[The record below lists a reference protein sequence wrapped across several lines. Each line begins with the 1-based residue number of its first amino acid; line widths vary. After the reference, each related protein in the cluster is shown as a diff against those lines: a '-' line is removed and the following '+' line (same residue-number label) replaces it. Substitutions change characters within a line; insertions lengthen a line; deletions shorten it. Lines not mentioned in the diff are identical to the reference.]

1 MARTYSPALQEA
13 VNYRGPYNLGREL
26 GKVCIEANI
35 PATYVAFMLSTTR
48 PTIHAWF
55 RGGVIRDSKKHMIEV
70 LIRLMEK
77 DLKAGDF
84 RLLSRRARE
93 AMLEMGETHRL
104 LRGMSSW
111 IAAAT
116 SYSTSI

>member
-55 RGGVIRDSKKHMIEV
+55 RGGVIRDGKKHMIEV
-70 LIRLMEK
+70 LIDLMEK
-77 DLKAGDF
+77 DLKDEVLPVDSLKKARAYCEEMVGRPMTSAGAKPD
-84 RLLSRRARE
+84 
-93 AMLEMGETHRL
+93 
-104 LRGMSSW
+104 
-111 IAAAT
+111 
-116 SYSTSI
+116 

>member
-13 VNYRGPYNLGREL
+13 VNYRGPYILGREL

-77 DLKAGDF
+77 DLKDEVLPVDSLKKARAYCEEMVGRPMTSAGAKPD
-84 RLLSRRARE
+84 
-93 AMLEMGETHRL
+93 
-104 LRGMSSW
+104 
-111 IAAAT
+111 
-116 SYSTSI
+116 